1 MAGVGNPQQTDDGQ
15 RMTHR
20 PLLLPTYSEYKPS
33 RVRWLDEIPSHWN
46 DLPLKRIAT
55 FRSGAG
61 FPLQE
66 QGQQDLELPF
76 YKVSDMNLP
85 GNEKTMKTENNSVS
99 RSTAAKLSA
108 YIFPQGTI
116 IFPKVGGAMLTNKR
130 RILERQSCIDNNLMG
145 CMVTHAD
152 PNFVFFLLQN
162 TDFALITKPGPLPA
176 INARDVKNIRVPYP
190 PVEEQAA
197 IARYLTHKDNLI
209 QRFLQGKRRM
219 LDLLKQLRKSTIH
232 YAVIHGLDWENTPKK
247 PSGIPWLG
255 DIPAHWQTPRLK
267 YLCSRSGIYGANVP
281 ATEYQ
286 DTGIR
291 FIRTTDIT
299 NEGILKDSGG
309 VFLPKELVENY
320 LLDDGDIIISRSGT
334 VGRAFLYQSK
344 LHGPCAHAGYLV
356 RFVPGPH
363 ILPKYLFQ
371 FTQTQAFQG
380 FLRSVVVQSTI
391 ENVNARKYR
400 NAHIPLPPLEE
411 QAAIAEYLDD
421 RIAKIDAAIAGT
433 SRLIDLMEQYRK
445 SLIHELVTGARDVRK
460 AAAAI
465 PDDPAPSASTP
476 APSTP

>member
-1 MAGVGNPQQTDDGQ
+1 MTD
-15 RMTHR
+15 R
-20 PLLLPTYSEYKPS
+20 PPLLPTYSEYKPS
-33 RVRWLDEIPSHWN
+33 RVRWLGEIPSHWN

-61 FPLQE
+61 FPIAE

-99 RSTAAKLSA
+99 RSTAAKLKA

-130 RILERQSCIDNNLMG
+130 RILEHPSCIDNNLMG
-145 CMVTHAD
+145 CIVTHAD

-162 TDFALITKPGPLPA
+162 TDFALIAKPGPLPA

-190 PVEEQAA
+190 PIDEQAA

-232 YAVIHGLDWENTPKK
+232 YTVIHGLDWENTPKK
-247 PSGIPWLG
+247 PSGIPWI
-255 DIPAHWQTPRLK
+255 DEIPAHWEMRPLK
-267 YLCSRSGIYGANVP
+267 FSATNVSKMTDQRNEDDLTLALENVESWSGKYTDAGPDVHFDSKLKQFQARDVLFGKLRPYLAKVVLPDRSGLCVGEFLVLRAREDILLP
-281 ATEYQ
+281 EYLWMLLRSPVVI
-286 DTGIR
+286 DVISASSFGVKMPRTDWR
-291 FIRTTDIT
+291 F
-299 NEGILKDSGG
+299 
-309 VFLPKELVENY
+309 
-320 LLDDGDIIISRSGT
+320 
-334 VGRAFLYQSK
+334 VGRM
-344 LHGPCAHAGYLV
+344 
-356 RFVPGPH
+356 R
-363 ILPKYLFQ
+363 LP
-371 FTQTQAFQG
+371 
-380 FLRSVVVQSTI
+380 V
-391 ENVNARKYR
+391 
-400 NAHIPLPPLEE
+400 PPLEE
-411 QAAIAEYLDD
+411 QAAIAEYLID

-465 PDDPAPSASTP
+465 PDDPAPDSSASTP